1 MREGQDTDVPS
12 SEGSPKERVK
22 RSGRLAAFVE
32 AYTLVF
38 LLIAIGL
45 FFTFFSRTA
54 ATFGTLGNL
63 QAVVGN
69 QSVIAV
75 VTLAALVP
83 IASDEWDLSVGANAG
98 LCSIIVA
105 KAMSEGVAIPLAI
118 LLGIGVGFLVGLFNG
133 IVVTRFGVNGIITT
147 IGTATIL
154 NGVAQMI
161 TGGVSLLANIP
172 QSVTHFGSGTWIGLP
187 RIGWVLVL
195 ITVAVYYLLN
205 DTPFGRYLYAIAA
218 NREAASLVGLRT
230 RRLVTWA
237 FICAGILAGVAGAL
251 WVARSGGASPRVG
264 DQFLIP
270 ALSAAFLSA
279 AVIKP
284 GTFNVLGA
292 IVAVFF
298 LAVIGAGLNLAG
310 TQQYVTNYV
319 NGAFLIIGVGLA
331 AYLGRRRRR
340 GGSGS
345 RKEAGDHTSVDSEGA

>member
-1 MREGQDTDVPS
+1 MSERQETKAPR
-12 SEGSPKERVK
+12 SEGKPKERAK
-22 RSGRLAAFVE
+22 RSGRISAFIE

-38 LLIAIGL
+38 LLIAIIL
-45 FFTFFSRTA
+45 FFTFYSRTA
-54 ATFGTLGNL
+54 ATFGTFGNL
-63 QAVVGN
+63 QAVIGN

-98 LCSIIVA
+98 LCSIFVA
-105 KAMSEGVAIPLAI
+105 KAMSVGAPIPLAI

-147 IGTATIL
+147 LGTATIL
-154 NGVAQMI
+154 NGVAQMM

-172 QSVTHFGSGTWIGLP
+172 QSVVGFGSATWIGVP
-187 RIGWVLVL
+187 RIGWVLLL
-195 ITVAVYYLLN
+195 ITLAVYYLLN
-205 DTPFGRYLYAIAA
+205 HTPFGRYLYAIAA
-218 NREAASLVGLRT
+218 NREAAALVGLRT
-230 RRLVTWA
+230 KRLVTWA

-251 WVARSGGASPRVG
+251 WVARAGGASPRVG

-284 GTFNVLGA
+284 GIFNVWGA

-340 GGSGS
+340 GARGS
-345 RKEAGDHTSVDSEGA
+345 RKEAGDGASANSEGA

>member
-1 MREGQDTDVPS
+1 MSEEHETTALTDEAAPS
-12 SEGSPKERVK
+12 ERVK
-22 RSGRLAAFVE
+22 RSGRLSAFLE

-38 LLIAIGL
+38 LLIAITL
-45 FFTFFSRTA
+45 FFTFFSRTS

-83 IASDEWDLSVGANAG
+83 ITSDEWDLSVGANAG
-98 LCSIIVA
+98 LCSIVVA
-105 KAMSEGVAIPLAI
+105 KTMSMGVAIPLAI
-118 LLGIGVGFLVGLFNG
+118 LLGIAVGSLVGLFNG
-133 IVVTRFGVNGIITT
+133 VVVTRFGVNGIITT
-147 IGTATIL
+147 LGTATIL
-154 NGVAQMI
+154 NGVAQMM
-161 TGGVSLLANIP
+161 TGGVSLLADIP
-172 QSVTHFGSGTWIGLP
+172 KSVVGFGSGTWIGLP
-187 RIGWVLVL
+187 RIGWVLLL
-195 ITVAVYYLLN
+195 ITLAVYYLLN
-205 DTPFGRYLYAIAA
+205 HTPFGRYLYAIAA
-218 NREAASLVGLRT
+218 NREAAVLVGLRT

-251 WVARSGGASPRVG
+251 WVARAGGASPRVG

-284 GTFNVLGA
+284 GTFNVWGA

-340 GGSGS
+340 GSRSS
-345 RKEAGDHTSVDSEGA
+345 RKEAGDRTSVESEGT